1 MRGFGYIPDPR
12 RFGDDMK
19 KLISIAAG
27 LLFAVAA
34 VAGPDSFKFVFGT
47 IATNSATSGIVTNS
61 YPAADGYIDMVIVDI
76 AGTSTNVDIDI
87 VTKAASGT
95 GPSRTI
101 LSTND
106 MTADITLYPRIYSLN
121 TTVGGNATTVEGT
134 RIPLVSDTV
143 QCWMQAETTGVTAQV
158 WIILSETP

>member
-1 MRGFGYIPDPR
+1 
-12 RFGDDMK
+12 MK

-47 IATNSATSGIVTNS
+47 VATNSATSGVVTGDS
-61 YPAADGYIDMVIVDI
+61 VRVSAYIDMVIVDI
-76 AGTSTNVDIDI
+76 AGTSTNVDID
-87 VTKAASGT
+87 VATKANSGS
-95 GPSRTI
+95 GPARTI
-101 LSTND
+101 LSVDD
-106 MTADITLYPRIYSLN
+106 MTADGVYYPRIFSVDD
-121 TTVGGNATTVEGT
+121 TSGSAKTQVEGT
-134 RIPLVSDTV
+134 RIPLATDVV